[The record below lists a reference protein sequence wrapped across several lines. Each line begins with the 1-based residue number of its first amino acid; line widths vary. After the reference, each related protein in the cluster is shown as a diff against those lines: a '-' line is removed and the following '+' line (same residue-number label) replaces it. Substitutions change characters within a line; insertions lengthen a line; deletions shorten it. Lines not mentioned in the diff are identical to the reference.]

1 MFVMEQLNAPVTS
14 EKVKAK
20 VNERKNKRK
29 WLKRRKER
37 QRNEAQV
44 SLAKREQLNRHIDNE
59 REVITQEELKQKK
72 VQNILWPKFFRRLYI
87 FK

>member
-1 MFVMEQLNAPVTS
+1 MEQLNAPVTS
-14 EKVKAK
+14 EEVKAK

>member
-1 MFVMEQLNAPVTS
+1 MEQLNAPVTS
-14 EKVKAK
+14 EEVKAK

-72 VQNILWPKFFRRLYI
+72 VQNIL
-87 FK
+87 

>member
-1 MFVMEQLNAPVTS
+1 MEQLNAPVTS

>member
-1 MFVMEQLNAPVTS
+1 MEQLNAPVTS

-37 QRNEAQV
+37 QRNDAQV

>member
-14 EKVKAK
+14 EEVKAK

-59 REVITQEELKQKK
+59 REVITQEELKQKM
-72 VQNILWPKFFRRLYI
+72 VLWIRTKE
-87 FK
+87 KK